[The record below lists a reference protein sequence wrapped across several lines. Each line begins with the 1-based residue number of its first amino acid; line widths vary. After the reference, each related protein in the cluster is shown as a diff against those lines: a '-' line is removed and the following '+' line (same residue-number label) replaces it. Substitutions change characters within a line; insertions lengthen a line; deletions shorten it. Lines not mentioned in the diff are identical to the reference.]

1 MSASLRRRSIG
12 IVGGTFDPP
21 HVGHLALARS
31 ARDALGL
38 DEVRL
43 MPTGQSWQKASTG
56 ASSAQRLAMVRLALQ
71 GLDPSERLLVDDRE
85 ALQDGPTYTVDT
97 LIGMRAAFGPDAA
110 IVLVLGSDQ
119 LHNLPTWSRWQ
130 TLFEL
135 AHLAVTQRERVSL
148 QGLPE
153 AVEAEVSQRGADALP
168 DAPAGGIV
176 FFRMPAV
183 AVSATALRAQLA
195 RGERPDGLSPP
206 AVLDYIDL
214 HRLYRRP

>member
-1 MSASLRRRSIG
+1 MMQRA
-12 IVGGTFDPP
+12 
-21 HVGHLALARS
+21 GHCLVYREKLALISKEQWKKDVTGDDGNVPLPLRMG
-31 ARDALGL
+31 GL
-38 DEVRL
+38 NC
-43 MPTGQSWQKASTG
+43 
-56 ASSAQRLAMVRLALQ
+56 
-71 GLDPSERLLVDDRE
+71 
-85 ALQDGPTYTVDT
+85 
-97 LIGMRAAFGPDAA
+97 RAALRAAQLQYPPDAA

-153 AVEAEVSQRGADALP
+153 AVEAEVSRRGADALP

-206 AVLDYIDL
+206 AVLDYIDS

>member
-1 MSASLRRRSIG
+1 
-12 IVGGTFDPP
+12 
-21 HVGHLALARS
+21 
-31 ARDALGL
+31 
-38 DEVRL
+38 
-43 MPTGQSWQKASTG
+43 
-56 ASSAQRLAMVRLALQ
+56 VRLALR
-71 GLDPSERLLVDDRE
+71 GIDPTERLLVDDRE
-85 ALQDGPTYTVDT
+85 ALKDGPTYTVDT
-97 LIGMRAAFGPDAA
+97 LTAMRAAWGPEVA

-119 LHNLPTWSRWQ
+119 LHNLATWSRWQ
-130 TLFEL
+130 TLFTL

-148 QGLPE
+148 EGLP
-153 AVEAEVSQRGADALP
+153 AVVEAEVSQRGSDALP

-206 AVLDYIDL
+206 AVLDYIDS